1 MEESPIDILPLQF
14 ILRIWS
20 GMSPLLH
27 RHSVITSTIVCSIH
41 FFVYIFSFQLLSA
54 SPAPS
59 VLFPFIFP
67 FLFPFSFSFIFPLL
81 SSLIL
86 IHIVSVVITI
96 IGNSSNID
104 INFLSREG
112 KFLIEAIPFITFN
125 FRIGWH
131 VTELHSCLEHERL
144 CSRLAISLGIDR
156 KNGLSKSG
164 YVQRE
169 KIVNQIDRALRVHSP
184 IQKWL

>member
-112 KFLIEAIPFITFN
+112 KFLIKAIPFITFN
-125 FRIGWH
+125 L
-131 VTELHSCLEHERL
+131 ELADMLQSYIHALNT
-144 CSRLAISLGIDR
+144 
-156 KNGLSKSG
+156 KG
-164 YVQRE
+164 YVPDWQSAWELTVKMAYQRAGMY
-169 KIVNQIDRALRVHSP
+169 KGKKS
-184 IQKWL
+184 